1 MYFNDC
7 FRKTNTGITKT
18 EWVSECWLLTILY
31 LETNQIFLC
40 KVQATWRTKQKQT
53 CSLIQSW
60 MFLWCQFVITAK
72 FISDI
77 EWMIIWRLKTV
88 SFQWHCRKEREFK
101 NQQVQQADQTKEKAC
116 YDFARLF
123 IFGLLKF
130 LVTPCLK
137 KHIWNERELK
147 NQQVQQADQTKEK
160 ACYDFA
166 RLFIFGQL
174 KFLVTPCL

>member
-1 MYFNDC
+1 MSLHQVLWHTDLKIYTFYGIIILYHLHLTRPCYSLWQGHNMYFNDC
-7 FRKTNTGITKT
+7 FRKTNNGITKT

-53 CSLIQSW
+53 CSLIQSQ

-88 SFQWHCRKEREFK
+88 CFQWHCRK
-101 NQQVQQADQTKEKAC
+101 
-116 YDFARLF
+116 
-123 IFGLLKF
+123 
-130 LVTPCLK
+130 
-137 KHIWNERELK
+137 ERELK

-166 RLFIFGQL
+166 RLFIFGRL